1 MASYHSSSVF
11 LHLRAPGSI
20 SRPRQASEEITI
32 TAILVEF
39 WPALCVPGVSFLYL
53 FQVPL
58 FSGGSQGQEV
68 HGSHCCPSELLGAR
82 ERGEISLPSHL
93 MPQFSLLGQVDHTV
107 KSGSRLGLGKHF
119 IHEVVT
125 GFPLSVLSP
134 DSPLPQ
140 PFLHFLSLW
149 CATDSPW
156 LLGRIHSPWLV
167 LSLLIPNQYGIQCS
181 YCSGKN
187 NYYSPWA
194 KSHLNLK
201 DKLLSQL
208 LHFILKGHRSWVGRR
223 NRQFLIFYSYNDAL

>member
-1 MASYHSSSVF
+1 MKTWGESGYTRPKFRHGWQWCWEWLPLAGRVCAPSSLWARSSWLIYISCLFSSSLNSTGFASLEVEAAR
-11 LHLRAPGSI
+11 LSSTPGAECVWACPWDSEPRVSAVTNKWPVTTPPVCSCISVAPGSI
-20 SRPRQASEEITI
+20 SRPQQASEEITI

-39 WPALCVPGVSFLYL
+39 WPALCIPGVSFLYL

-68 HGSHCCPSELLGAR
+68 HGSRCCPSELLGAR

-134 DSPLPQ
+134 DSPLP
-140 PFLHFLSLW
+140 
-149 CATDSPW
+149 
-156 LLGRIHSPWLV
+156 
-167 LSLLIPNQYGIQCS
+167 
-181 YCSGKN
+181 
-187 NYYSPWA
+187 
-194 KSHLNLK
+194 
-201 DKLLSQL
+201 
-208 LHFILKGHRSWVGRR
+208 
-223 NRQFLIFYSYNDAL
+223 

>member
-1 MASYHSSSVF
+1 MASYHFYSVF

-20 SRPRQASEEITI
+20 SRPQQASEEIIIKMII

-107 KSGSRLGLGKHF
+107 KSGSWLGLGKHF

-125 GFPLSVLSP
+125 GFRLYVLSP

-140 PFLHFLSLW
+140 PFLHFSVAVMCHWFPLTFGENSLSMTCFVPANPQSIW
-149 CATDSPW
+149 HP
-156 LLGRIHSPWLV
+156 V
-167 LSLLIPNQYGIQCS
+167 QSLFRE
-181 YCSGKN
+181 K
-187 NYYSPWA
+187 
-194 KSHLNLK
+194 
-201 DKLLSQL
+201 
-208 LHFILKGHRSWVGRR
+208 
-223 NRQFLIFYSYNDAL
+223 